1 MKTATAKDQ
10 RFWDKLAAKYASQP
24 IADQESYEK
33 KLEITRKYLTPDS
46 DVFEFGCGTGST
58 AILHAPYVRHIL
70 ATDLADNMLAIGR
83 DKARE
88 AGIENVTFECTG
100 IEEFDARGRQFDV
113 VLALNIIHLCR
124 DPLAVMNKARSLLK
138 PGGHFIQ
145 STVCLKDAMPIAPFV
160 IPVMQLIGKAPH
172 VKFLKRDQLFDQID
186 EAGFHVVETFRPERK
201 LSAEFIVATP
211 AP

>member
-1 MKTATAKDQ
+1 
-10 RFWDKLAAKYASQP
+10 
-24 IADQESYEK
+24 
-33 KLEITRKYLTPDS
+33 
-46 DVFEFGCGTGST
+46 
-58 AILHAPYVRHIL
+58 
-70 ATDLADNMLAIGR
+70 
-83 DKARE
+83 
-88 AGIENVTFECTG
+88 
-100 IEEFDARGRQFDV
+100 
-113 VLALNIIHLCR
+113 
-124 DPLAVMNKARSLLK
+124 MNKARSLLK